1 MQRAQEAGTHAL
13 NVELGT
19 VATGFHHLRHAHV
32 GGLEGGKAL
41 FTAHAAAAAAD
52 AVAVVTDTRI
62 NHLGIGT
69 AAERAFHGFT
79 ILLVSIA

>member
-1 MQRAQEAGTHAL
+1 MQRAQEAGAHPL
-13 NVELGT
+13 DVEFGAVT
-19 VATGFHHLRHAHV
+19 AGFHHLRHAHV
-32 GGLEGGKAL
+32 GGFEGGKAL

-52 AVAVVTDTRI
+52 AVAIVTDTRI